1 MFATNVTGL
10 VNMTQEIL
18 QDMLQRNK
26 GAGAG
31 DIINIGSIAG
41 VSGGSAVLQDVLKGS
56 LERTLRDVPG
66 GEEVLLC

>member
-1 MFATNVTGL
+1 MGLLSSSAFVGLAAGMREEDQAVTTSGMFLAF
-10 VNMTQEIL
+10 
-18 QDMLQRNK
+18 
-26 GAGAG
+26 
-31 DIINIGSIAG
+31 NIGSIAG